1 MIHYRR
7 DVDGLRAVAVLYVLL
22 FHAEIKYI
30 SGGFIGV
37 DVFFVISGYLITS
50 MIHTEIEK
58 GEFSLMRF
66 YERRIRRIIPALMSI
81 LLFSLIAGWF
91 LFLPAEFEAFGR
103 TLAAASAFASNIVF
117 YREAGY
123 FDLSAFLK
131 PLLHTWSLSVEE
143 QFYICFPLC
152 MIIIKRFLKSRFRLF
167 MTVGL
172 LTSFAASIL
181 LLDVG
186 QNSAAFYLLPTRAWE
201 LLVGSL
207 LALGAYPKLQNE
219 RIHDLLSI
227 TGLALVLF
235 GGLYLTRASQFPGPS
250 ALYPTVGTALIIY
263 TGILS
268 REKTLVSRLLGQPLF
283 VFIGKI
289 SYSLYLWHWPL
300 FVFVRYYLIMP
311 LTQQQTWAMIGLS
324 FVLATLSWKFVE
336 QPFRSKERTY
346 PRKPLFASTAVI
358 SVLLGVAGFTVLRTH
373 GVPQR
378 FDEDIIKM
386 VSVKRGVKF
395 NEERFG
401 SGVKETL
408 GQESNL
414 GATFLVWGDS
424 HANALAPAFH
434 KIAVNEKVAGILL
447 KQAGCMPT
455 SDVSLY
461 SLQSKEC
468 IEFNKKVLVWLK
480 DQDQL
485 KKVVLI
491 AQWSGYPR
499 GWADEALPFGTEETR
514 QKVERG
520 LRLVLGDLKKLGKRV
535 YVVGEV
541 PSVEGYYVPSVLA
554 RSTYYG
560 RPLDIRPTLNDHLE
574 AKKYI
579 FPMLEKV
586 TKEFGVA
593 LIYPHKA
600 LCDERACE
608 LSKYGYP
615 LYVDDNHLS
624 TFGAELI
631 SDTFLSIFRES
642 PAYRNRDR
650 RRPESVSLSGRFQGR
665 PHREDLEDSYE
676 RRLERHVR
684 VGEGEE

>member
-7 DVDGLRAVAVLYVLL
+7 DVDGLRAVAVLFVLL

-50 MIHTEIEK
+50 IIHTEIEK

-91 LFLPAEFEAFGR
+91 LFLPTEFEAFGR
-103 TLAAASAFASNIVF
+103 TLTAASVFASNIVF

-131 PLLHTWSLSVEE
+131 PLLHTWSLSIEE

-268 REKTLVSRLLGQPLF
+268 RALVP
-283 VFIGKI
+283 
-289 SYSLYLWHWPL
+289 
-300 FVFVRYYLIMP
+300 
-311 LTQQQTWAMIGLS
+311 
-324 FVLATLSWKFVE
+324 
-336 QPFRSKERTY
+336 
-346 PRKPLFASTAVI
+346 
-358 SVLLGVAGFTVLRTH
+358 GF
-373 GVPQR
+373 
-378 FDEDIIKM
+378 
-386 VSVKRGVKF
+386 
-395 NEERFG
+395 
-401 SGVKETL
+401 
-408 GQESNL
+408 
-414 GATFLVWGDS
+414 
-424 HANALAPAFH
+424 
-434 KIAVNEKVAGILL
+434 
-447 KQAGCMPT
+447 
-455 SDVSLY
+455 
-461 SLQSKEC
+461 
-468 IEFNKKVLVWLK
+468 
-480 DQDQL
+480 
-485 KKVVLI
+485 
-491 AQWSGYPR
+491 
-499 GWADEALPFGTEETR
+499 
-514 QKVERG
+514 
-520 LRLVLGDLKKLGKRV
+520 
-535 YVVGEV
+535 
-541 PSVEGYYVPSVLA
+541 
-554 RSTYYG
+554 
-560 RPLDIRPTLNDHLE
+560 
-574 AKKYI
+574 
-579 FPMLEKV
+579 
-586 TKEFGVA
+586 
-593 LIYPHKA
+593 
-600 LCDERACE
+600 
-608 LSKYGYP
+608 
-615 LYVDDNHLS
+615 
-624 TFGAELI
+624 
-631 SDTFLSIFRES
+631 
-642 PAYRNRDR
+642 
-650 RRPESVSLSGRFQGR
+650 
-665 PHREDLEDSYE
+665 
-676 RRLERHVR
+676 
-684 VGEGEE
+684 